1 MPTIVQWVG
10 IGLLTAAIA
19 VPAVRWFWI
28 RFDRPS
34 EEAVRAEEERV
45 RAERDHQLWLQEE
58 ARAAEERAIAEELAR
73 KRKEH
78 VAWQQA
84 PDAMAREAAFST
96 LLPSSSEPEAPT
108 GHPFGDASTETD
120 EAREMRARILSL
132 PSAPTLPPVPHAS
145 SPEVVQEDI
154 SGV

>member
-34 EEAVRAEEERV
+34 EEAVRAEEERI

-84 PDAMAREAAFST
+84 PDAMAREAAFSA

-108 GHPFGDASTETD
+108 GHQLGDASTETD
-120 EAREMRARILSL
+120 EGGDACEDPL
-132 PSAPTLPPVPHAS
+132 PAVSSDAPPVPHAS
-145 SPEVVQEDI
+145 SLEVVQEDI